1 MGAEIKMPQG
11 RFHTDKSGNRFGMLT
26 LVTMLDEKSGN
37 GSYRYITQCDCGE
50 SKAIYYNQMARGST
64 KSCGCQQYPKGK
76 LSASWKHGKSR
87 TKEYE
92 SNYQM
97 TKNYGIGLKE
107 YDVMFNTQNGVCA
120 ICSKEPPNHY
130 KKRLNV
136 DHCHTTGKVRG
147 LLCDACNRA
156 IGLLKDSQELLEKAK
171 QYLKG
176 ELN

>member
-1 MGAEIKMPQG
+1 MPQG

-26 LVTMLDEKSGN
+26 LVTMLNQKNSN
-37 GSYRYITQCDCGE
+37 GSYRYIVQCDCGE
-50 SKAIYYNQMARGST
+50 SKAIYYNQMVRGNT
-64 KSCGCQQYPKGK
+64 KSCGCQQYPKGE
-76 LSASWKHGKSR
+76 LSANWKHGQSR
-87 TKEYE
+87 TKDYE

-107 YDVMFNTQNGVCA
+107 YDVMFNAQNGVCA
-120 ICSKEPPNHY
+120 ICSKEPPNTH

-156 IGLLKDSQELLEKAK
+156 IGLLKDSPDLLNKAIS
-171 QYLKG
+171 YLAR
-176 ELN
+176 